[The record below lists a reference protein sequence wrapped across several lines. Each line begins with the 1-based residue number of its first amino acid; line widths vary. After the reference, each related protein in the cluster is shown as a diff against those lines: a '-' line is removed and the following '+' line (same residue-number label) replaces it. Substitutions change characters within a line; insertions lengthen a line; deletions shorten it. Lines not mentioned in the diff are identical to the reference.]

1 MTENILDIRRLAEM
15 PKTVGGQQLFI
26 FVPLANA
33 YEPGIASFS
42 SQDFTVTGRS
52 AMVTINTNKFVTLTK
67 LSEELAKKVDKTTK
81 INNKSLDK
89 DIVIYASDVPMAS
102 NDSTSVLAKFGLVD
116 AKIAKLE
123 QDTTAIYRYRGSVNT
138 YADLLSIWD
147 SKIGTGSQKPRVGDT
162 YDVKSL
168 NMNYAF
174 VDEVSATAPNGWDAL
189 GQLFVLTPATPNKIG
204 GVKPDDMT
212 IGVKEDGTIY
222 AKPATNDKPGIVQP
236 DGDTMFIK
244 NGKLST
250 NPNTDDRAYIQSLFD
265 LYFKSVDYV
274 FAGINPE
281 LELLENPVQ
290 VVIGSEGEGYVNLDY
305 PLDLIEGKNYHIKA
319 TIGKLD
325 GSVEE
330 YENDITAQ
338 RNDIDQPICLLDY
351 SDQKMIYVVDKAKLT
366 PTGGTEADENAS
378 VVMAGDEGEVK
389 VWSYVTFT
397 SIVQKEKTSA
407 NLLKEPIIATRDN
420 PFHTLNYPL
429 GLEVG
434 KSYNITFKL
443 LGVDG
448 TETEKIITTA
458 AIDVGEES
466 PSMKGVKSLQFAD
479 NENSTFAGQ
488 IIDGAYLDS
497 GGEPVLDANKCLV
510 GVFELDN
517 TVLTSITFTS
527 IVQKEATSANLLKEP
542 IVVTKEEIDAG
553 GYDGVEKTLN
563 KAIGLEIGKLYDLTI
578 VQNGV
583 ETIVP
588 ASAIDGKNILETA
601 PSFPYLGTR
610 ICNPSFDMEIYD
622 GVDTSSEQVVLAD
635 KADIW
640 FYCDTDNGAFEL
652 TSIKEHANLE
662 DWSIPLV
669 VTIDNPQKTYY
680 YKYYNKT
687 GSLFTSA
694 GQTVKVTGSI
704 VIDGQ
709 AKPFEAENTT
719 RGDTGAYYVRCNIQD
734 VAQSFIIADGAYS
747 EAARGAFP
755 ASYMTLQIDN
765 DYPDISPISELRID
779 SITVT

>member
-67 LSEELAKKVDKTTK
+67 LTEELAKKVDKTTK

-89 DIVIYASDVPMAS
+89 DIVIYASDVPMSA

-123 QDTTAIYRYRGSVNT
+123 QDTSAVYRYRGSVNT

-222 AKPATNDKPGIVQP
+222 AKPATNDQPGIVQP
-236 DGDTMFIK
+236 DGETMFIK

-290 VVIGSEGEGYVNLDY
+290 VVINSAGMGYVNLDY
-305 PLDLIEGKNYHIKA
+305 PLDLVEGKNYHIKA
-319 TIGKLD
+319 TIGKLH

-330 YENDITAQ
+330 YESDIVAQ
-338 RNDIDQPICLLDY
+338 RNENQPPIMLYVSYDNN
-351 SDQKMIYVVDKAKLT
+351 SDFMVVDKAKLT

-378 VVMAGDEGEVK
+378 CLFVLDNTK
-389 VWSYVTFT
+389 LLSYVTFT
-397 SIVQKEKTSA
+397 SIVNKEKTSA
-407 NLLKEPIIATRDN
+407 NLLKEP
-420 PFHTLNYPL
+420 
-429 GLEVG
+429 V
-434 KSYNITFKL
+434 
-443 LGVDG
+443 
-448 TETEKIITTA
+448 
-458 AIDVGEES
+458 
-466 PSMKGVKSLQFAD
+466 
-479 NENSTFAGQ
+479 
-488 IIDGAYLDS
+488 
-497 GGEPVLDANKCLV
+497 
-510 GVFELDN
+510 
-517 TVLTSITFTS
+517 
-527 IVQKEATSANLLKEP
+527 
-542 IVVTKEEIDAG
+542 VVTQEEIDAG
-553 GYDGVEKTLN
+553 GSSGVMKTLN
-563 KAIGLEIGKLYDLTI
+563 KAIGLEIDKVYDLTI

-583 ETIVP
+583 ETIVT
-588 ASAIDGKNILETA
+588 AGTVDGKAASDTTF
-601 PSFPYLGTR
+601 SFPVIMTATWLTDTPVT
-610 ICNPSFDMEIYD
+610 IVMYD
-622 GVDTSSEQVVLAD
+622 GIDISSGEPVQAD
-635 KADIW
+635 KAMIQFSPDGIVG
-640 FYCDTDNGAFEL
+640 TFEL
-652 TSIKEHANLE
+652 TSIKEHENLE
-662 DWSIPLV
+662 DWTVPLV

-680 YKYYNKT
+680 DKYYKKT

-694 GQTVKVTGSI
+694 GQTVKVTGSL
-704 VIDGQ
+704 VVDGQ
-709 AKPFEAENTT
+709 AHSFDVENTT
-719 RGDTGAYYVRCNIQD
+719 RGDTGAYYVRCNITEPD
-734 VAQSFIIADGAYS
+734 RSFYIADGAYS
-747 EAARGAFP
+747 EALGGAFP
-755 ASYMTLQIDN
+755 ASYMTLEIDN
-765 DYPDISPISELRID
+765 TYPYDGSPISELRID

>member
-174 VDEVSATAPNGWDAL
+174 VDEVSDTAPNGWDAL

-222 AKPATNDKPGIVQP
+222 AKPATNDKAGIVQP
-236 DGDTMFIK
+236 DGETMFIK

-338 RNDIDQPICLLDY
+338 RIDTNQPICLYDAK
-351 SDQKMIYVVDKAKLT
+351 DQKTIYVVDKAKLT
-366 PTGGTEADENAS
+366 PIGGTEADENAS
-378 VVMAGDEGEVK
+378 AVMASDEGEVK

-397 SIVQKEKTSA
+397 SIVQKE
-407 NLLKEPIIATRDN
+407 
-420 PFHTLNYPL
+420 
-429 GLEVG
+429 
-434 KSYNITFKL
+434 
-443 LGVDG
+443 
-448 TETEKIITTA
+448 
-458 AIDVGEES
+458 
-466 PSMKGVKSLQFAD
+466 
-479 NENSTFAGQ
+479 
-488 IIDGAYLDS
+488 
-497 GGEPVLDANKCLV
+497 
-510 GVFELDN
+510 
-517 TVLTSITFTS
+517 
-527 IVQKEATSANLLKEP
+527 ATSANLLTEP
-542 IVVTKEEIDAG
+542 IVVTQQEIDAG
-553 GYDGVEKTLN
+553 GSRGVQKTLN
-563 KAIGLEIGKLYDLTI
+563 KAIGLEIDKVYDLTI

-583 ETIVP
+583 ETIVT
-588 ASAIDGKNILETA
+588 AGTIDGKANADTTF
-601 PSFPYLGTR
+601 SFPVITTVTWLTNSPIMIYV
-610 ICNPSFDMEIYD
+610 YD
-622 GVDTSSEQVVLAD
+622 GVDVSSVEPAQAD
-635 KADIW
+635 KTTIMFSPNDVV
-640 FYCDTDNGAFEL
+640 GAFEM

-662 DWSIPLV
+662 DWTVPLV
-669 VTIDNPQKTYY
+669 VTIDNPQKVPYDKY
-680 YKYYNKT
+680 YKKT

-709 AKPFEAENTT
+709 AHSFDVANTT
-719 RGDTGAYYVRCNIQD
+719 YGDMGAYYVNYNITELD
-734 VAQSFIIADGAYS
+734 QSFTIADGAFS
-747 EAARGAFP
+747 NALGGAFP
-755 ASYMTLQIDN
+755 ASYMTLEIDN
-765 DYPDISPISELRID
+765 SYPDLSPMSELRID

>member
-89 DIVIYASDVPMAS
+89 DIVIYASDVPMSA

-123 QDTTAIYRYRGSVNT
+123 QDTSAVYRYRGSVNT

-147 SKIGTGSQKPRVGDT
+147 SKIGTGSKKPRVGDT

-236 DGDTMFIK
+236 DGETVLIK

-290 VVIGSEGEGYVNLDY
+290 VVLGSDGMGYVNLDY
-305 PLDLIEGKNYHIKA
+305 PLDLVEGKNYHIKA

-330 YENDITAQ
+330 YENDIVAQ
-338 RNDIDQPICLLDY
+338 RIDTNQPICLLDY
-351 SDQKMIYVVDKAKLT
+351 SDQKIIYVIDKAKST
-366 PTGGTEADENAS
+366 PTGGTETDENAS
-378 VVMAGDEGEVK
+378 TVIAGDNGAVK

-397 SIVQKEKTSA
+397 SIVQKEVNN
-407 NLLKEPIIATRDN
+407 NLLKEP
-420 PFHTLNYPL
+420 
-429 GLEVG
+429 V
-434 KSYNITFKL
+434 
-443 LGVDG
+443 
-448 TETEKIITTA
+448 
-458 AIDVGEES
+458 
-466 PSMKGVKSLQFAD
+466 
-479 NENSTFAGQ
+479 
-488 IIDGAYLDS
+488 
-497 GGEPVLDANKCLV
+497 
-510 GVFELDN
+510 
-517 TVLTSITFTS
+517 
-527 IVQKEATSANLLKEP
+527 
-542 IVVTKEEIDAG
+542 VVTQEEIDAG
-553 GYDGVEKTLN
+553 GSEGVQKTLN
-563 KAIGLEIGKLYDLTI
+563 KAIGLEIDKIYDLTI

-583 ETIVP
+583 ETIVT
-588 ASAIDGKNILETA
+588 AGTIDGKANADTA
-601 PSFPYLGTR
+601 FSFPIIMTVIWLTDSP
-610 ICNPSFDMEIYD
+610 IMIAVYD
-622 GVDTSSEQVVLAD
+622 GVDVSSDPLVSAD
-635 KADIW
+635 KAMIQFSPDGIVG
-640 FYCDTDNGAFEL
+640 TFEL

-680 YKYYNKT
+680 DKYYKKT

-694 GQTVKVTGSI
+694 GQTVKVTGSL
-704 VIDGQ
+704 VVDGQ
-709 AKPFEAENTT
+709 AHSFYVENTT
-719 RGDTGAYYVRCNIQD
+719 RGDMGAYYVRCNITEPD
-734 VAQSFIIADGAYS
+734 RSFYIADGAYS
-747 EAARGAFP
+747 EALGGAFP
-755 ASYMTLQIDN
+755 ASYMTLEIDN
-765 DYPDISPISELRID
+765 TYPYDGSPISELRID

>member
-67 LSEELAKKVDKTTK
+67 LTEELAKKVDKTTK

-89 DIVIYASDVPMAS
+89 DIVIYASDVPMSS

-174 VDEVSATAPNGWDAL
+174 VDEVSSTAPNGWDAL

-236 DGDTMFIK
+236 DGETMFIK

-290 VVIGSEGEGYVNLDY
+290 VVLGSDGMVYVNLDY
-305 PLDLIEGKNYHIKA
+305 PLDLVEGKNYHIKA

-351 SDQKMIYVVDKAKLT
+351 SDKKIIYVIDKVKFT
-366 PTGGTEADENAS
+366 SPGVTEADENAS
-378 VVMAGDEGEVK
+378 AVSAGDDGDTK

-407 NLLKEPIIATRDN
+407 NLLKEPLNSMVSAEN
-420 PFHTLNYPL
+420 PVPIGYKL
-429 GLEVG
+429 GLEAG
-434 KSYNITFKL
+434 KAYDIEYSID
-443 LGVDG
+443 GVIRTVTNTSVNMADL
-448 TETEKIITTA
+448 
-458 AIDVGEES
+458 GEEIPATAIMGFVVQDS
-466 PSMKGVKSLQFAD
+466 TKDEYEATKGQFQVYDGINAEMQEAENSVYIFICQD
-479 NENSTFAGQ
+479 SNENAVTAQ
-488 IIDGAYLDS
+488 
-497 GGEPVLDANKCLV
+497 VL
-510 GVFELDN
+510 
-517 TVLTSITFTS
+517 
-527 IVQKEATSANLLKEP
+527 
-542 IVVTKEEIDAG
+542 
-553 GYDGVEKTLN
+553 
-563 KAIGLEIGKLYDLTI
+563 
-578 VQNGV
+578 
-583 ETIVP
+583 
-588 ASAIDGKNILETA
+588 
-601 PSFPYLGTR
+601 
-610 ICNPSFDMEIYD
+610 
-622 GVDTSSEQVVLAD
+622 
-635 KADIW
+635 
-640 FYCDTDNGAFEL
+640 
-652 TSIKEHANLE
+652 SIKENTAIEEFVTPLELNFDNSTTIQTPGGDWCNGFIYKKSEFLKSIKDGDIVRITMDMFTTFNGEEFRFNDVKIEETAFVDSEGLNLDLSLYNYTDDLFPTMYITDSNSSPSDYVFVGVALGEANINCKIKSMEISHGMLQSDVTLTTTKTSQNLNYSIGLKVNEYYDINFYATDSSGGIVSYKDGVYAKTNTDGGVSLSIVRGSTNAIELE
-662 DWSIPLV
+662 FVVIDGVSLNDSGQ
-669 VTIDNPQKTYY
+669 VTIDAN
-680 YKYYNKT
+680 
-687 GSLFTSA
+687 SSA
-694 GQTVKVTGSI
+694 IRVSQFGNFVSV
-704 VIDGQ
+704 
-709 AKPFEAENTT
+709 
-719 RGDTGAYYVRCNIQD
+719 
-734 VAQSFIIADGAYS
+734 
-747 EAARGAFP
+747 
-755 ASYMTLQIDN
+755 
-765 DYPDISPISELRID
+765 
-779 SITVT
+779 TVTSLLLSNK

>member
-67 LSEELAKKVDKTTK
+67 LTEELAKKVDKTTK

-89 DIVIYASDVPMAS
+89 DIVIYASDVPMAA
-102 NDSTSVLAKFGLVD
+102 NDSTTVLAKFGLVD

-123 QDTTAIYRYRGSVNT
+123 QDTTAVYRYRGSVNT

-222 AKPATNDKPGIVQP
+222 AKPATNDKAGIVQP
-236 DGDTMFIK
+236 DGETMFIK

-290 VVIGSEGEGYVNLDY
+290 VVLGSDGMGYVNLDY
-305 PLDLIEGKNYHIKA
+305 PLDLVEGKNYHIKA

-351 SDQKMIYVVDKAKLT
+351 SDKKIIYVIDKVKFT
-366 PTGGTEADENAS
+366 SPGVTEADENAS
-378 VVMAGDEGEVK
+378 TVSAGDDGEVK

-397 SIVQKEKTSA
+397 SIVQKEVNN
-407 NLLKEPIIATRDN
+407 NLLKEP
-420 PFHTLNYPL
+420 
-429 GLEVG
+429 V
-434 KSYNITFKL
+434 
-443 LGVDG
+443 
-448 TETEKIITTA
+448 
-458 AIDVGEES
+458 
-466 PSMKGVKSLQFAD
+466 
-479 NENSTFAGQ
+479 
-488 IIDGAYLDS
+488 
-497 GGEPVLDANKCLV
+497 
-510 GVFELDN
+510 
-517 TVLTSITFTS
+517 
-527 IVQKEATSANLLKEP
+527 
-542 IVVTKEEIDAG
+542 VVTQEEIDAG
-553 GYDGVEKTLN
+553 GSSGVMKTLN
-563 KAIGLEIGKLYDLTI
+563 KAIGLEIDKVYDLTI
-578 VQNGV
+578 VQNGI
-583 ETIVP
+583 ETIVT
-588 ASAIDGKNILETA
+588 AGTIDGKANADTTF
-601 PSFPYLGTR
+601 SFPIIMTVIWLTDTPVT
-610 ICNPSFDMEIYD
+610 IVMYD
-622 GVDTSSEQVVLAD
+622 GIDILSDVPVQAD
-635 KADIW
+635 KAMIQFSPDGIVG
-640 FYCDTDNGAFEL
+640 TFEL

-662 DWSIPLV
+662 DWTVPLV
-669 VTIDNPQKTYY
+669 VTIDNPKKVPYDKY
-680 YKYYNKT
+680 YKKT

-694 GQTVKVTGSI
+694 GQTVKVTGSL
-704 VIDGQ
+704 VVDGQ
-709 AKPFEAENTT
+709 VKPFDVEKTT
-719 RGDTGAYYVRCNIQD
+719 YGDTGAYYVGFNITELD
-734 VAQSFIIADGAYS
+734 QSFTIADGAYS
-747 EAARGAFP
+747 ESLGGAFP
-755 ASYMTLQIDN
+755 ASYMTLEIDN
-765 DYPDISPISELRID
+765 SYPDGSPMSELRID

>member
-67 LSEELAKKVDKTTK
+67 LTEELAKKVDKTTK

-89 DIVIYASDVPMAS
+89 DIVIYASDVPMAA

-123 QDTTAIYRYRGSVNT
+123 QDTTAVYRYRGSVNT

-236 DGDTMFIK
+236 DGETMFIK

-290 VVIGSEGEGYVNLDY
+290 VVIGSDGMGYVNLDY
-305 PLDLIEGKNYHIKA
+305 PLDLVEGKNYHIKA

-330 YENDITAQ
+330 YEKDITAQ
-338 RNDIDQPICLLDY
+338 RNDIDQPMCLLDY
-351 SDQKMIYVVDKAKLT
+351 SDKKIIYVIDKVKFT
-366 PTGGTEADENAS
+366 SPGVTEADENAS
-378 VVMAGDEGEVK
+378 VVSAGDDGDTK

-407 NLLKEPIIATRDN
+407 NLLKEPI
-420 PFHTLNYPL
+420 
-429 GLEVG
+429 
-434 KSYNITFKL
+434 
-443 LGVDG
+443 
-448 TETEKIITTA
+448 
-458 AIDVGEES
+458 
-466 PSMKGVKSLQFAD
+466 
-479 NENSTFAGQ
+479 
-488 IIDGAYLDS
+488 
-497 GGEPVLDANKCLV
+497 
-510 GVFELDN
+510 
-517 TVLTSITFTS
+517 
-527 IVQKEATSANLLKEP
+527 
-542 IVVTKEEIDAG
+542 VVTKEEIDAG
-553 GYDGVEKTLN
+553 GYDGVGKNLN
-563 KAIGLEIGKLYDLTI
+563 KAIGLEIGKIYDLSI

-588 ASAIDGKNILETA
+588 ASAIDGKSYNET
-601 PSFPYLGTR
+601 PVSFPYLGTR
-610 ICNPSFDMEIYD
+610 ILNPSFDMEICD
-622 GVDTSSEQVVLAD
+622 GVDISSEPMVLAD
-635 KADIW
+635 KSFIY
-640 FYCDTDNGAFEL
+640 FYCDTDDGAFEL

-669 VTIDNPQKTYY
+669 VTIDNPQEIYY
-680 YKYYNKT
+680 YKYYNKSGT
-687 GSLFTSA
+687 LFTSA
-694 GQTVKVTGSI
+694 GQTVKVTGSL
-704 VIDGQ
+704 VVNGQ

-719 RGDTGAYYVRCNIQD
+719 RGDTGAYYVRCNITELD
-734 VAQSFIIADGAYS
+734 KSFIIADGSYS
-747 EAARGAFP
+747 EAFSGAFP
-755 ASYMTLQIDN
+755 SSYMTLEIDN
-765 DYPDISPISELRID
+765 TFPTGSPMSELRID

>member
-67 LSEELAKKVDKTTK
+67 LAEELAKKVDKTTK

-89 DIVIYASDVPMAS
+89 DIVIYASDVPMTA

-123 QDTTAIYRYRGSVNT
+123 QDTSAVYRYRGSVNT

-174 VDEVSATAPNGWDAL
+174 VDEVSTTAPNGWDAL

-236 DGDTMFIK
+236 DGETIFIK

-290 VVIGSEGEGYVNLDY
+290 VVIGSEGMGYVNLDY
-305 PLDLIEGKNYHIKA
+305 PLDLVEGKNYHIKA

-330 YENDITAQ
+330 YERDIAAQ
-338 RNDIDQPICLLDY
+338 RVDIDQPICLLDY
-351 SDQKMIYVVDKAKLT
+351 SDQKIIYVIDKAKST

-378 VVMAGDEGEVK
+378 TVMAGDNGEVK

-407 NLLKEPIIATRDN
+407 NLLKEP
-420 PFHTLNYPL
+420 
-429 GLEVG
+429 V
-434 KSYNITFKL
+434 
-443 LGVDG
+443 
-448 TETEKIITTA
+448 
-458 AIDVGEES
+458 
-466 PSMKGVKSLQFAD
+466 
-479 NENSTFAGQ
+479 
-488 IIDGAYLDS
+488 
-497 GGEPVLDANKCLV
+497 
-510 GVFELDN
+510 
-517 TVLTSITFTS
+517 
-527 IVQKEATSANLLKEP
+527 
-542 IVVTKEEIDAG
+542 VVTQEEIDAG
-553 GYDGVEKTLN
+553 GSRGVQKTLN
-563 KAIGLEIGKLYDLTI
+563 KAIGLEIDKIYDLTI

-583 ETIVP
+583 ETIVT
-588 ASAIDGKNILETA
+588 AGTIDGKANAGTTF
-601 PSFPYLGTR
+601 SFPVIMTVTWLTDSPIMIYV
-610 ICNPSFDMEIYD
+610 YD
-622 GVDTSSEQVVLAD
+622 GVDVSSVEPAQAD
-635 KADIW
+635 KATIM
-640 FYCDTDNGAFEL
+640 FSPNNVVGAFEL

-662 DWSIPLV
+662 DWTVPLV
-669 VTIDNPQKTYY
+669 VTIDNPQKIPYDKY
-680 YKYYNKT
+680 YKKT

-694 GQTVKVTGSI
+694 GQNVKVTGSL
-704 VIDGQ
+704 VVDGQ
-709 AKPFEAENTT
+709 AHSFDVANTT
-719 RGDTGAYYVRCNIQD
+719 LGDMGAYYVNYNITELD
-734 VAQSFIIADGAYS
+734 QSFTIADGAFSSYLG
-747 EAARGAFP
+747 GAFP
-755 ASYMTLQIDN
+755 ASYMTLEIDN
-765 DYPDISPISELRID
+765 SYPDGSPMSEFRID

>member
-52 AMVTINTNKFVTLTK
+52 AMVTINTKKFVTLTK
-67 LSEELAKKVDKTTK
+67 LAQELDKKVDKTTK

-89 DIVIYASDVPMAS
+89 DIVIYASDVPMAQ

-123 QDTTAIYRYRGSVNT
+123 QDTTAVYRYRGSVNT

-147 SKIGTGSQKPRVGDT
+147 SKIGTGSKKPRVGDT

-222 AKPATNDKPGIVQP
+222 AKPATNDQPGIVQP
-236 DGDTMFIK
+236 DGETMFIK

-290 VVIGSEGEGYVNLDY
+290 VVINSEGRGYVNLDY
-305 PLDLIEGKNYHIKA
+305 PLDLVEGKNYHIKA

-330 YENDITAQ
+330 YERDIKAQ
-338 RNDIDQPICLLDY
+338 RIDIDQPICLLDY
-351 SDQKMIYVVDKAKLT
+351 SDQKIIYVIDKAKST

-378 VVMAGDEGEVK
+378 TVMAGDDGDTK

-397 SIVQKEKTSA
+397 SIVQKEVNT

-479 NENSTFAGQ
+479 NENETFAGQ

-497 GGEPVLDANKCLV
+497 EGEPVLDSNKSLV

-527 IVQKEATSANLLKEP
+527 IVQKEATSVNLLKEP
-542 IVVTKEEIDAG
+542 IVVTQEEINAG
-553 GYDGVEKTLN
+553 GYDGVQKTLN
-563 KAIGLEIGKLYDLTI
+563 KAIGLEIGKIYDLTI

-588 ASAIDGKNILETA
+588 ASAIDGKSYSET
-601 PSFPYLGTR
+601 PVSFPYLGTR
-610 ICNPSFDMEIYD
+610 ILNPSFDMEICD
-622 GVDTSSEQVVLAD
+622 GVDMSSEPVVLAD
-635 KADIW
+635 KAFIY
-640 FYCDTDNGAFEL
+640 FYCDTDDGAFEL

-669 VTIDNPQKTYY
+669 VTIDNPQEIYY
-680 YKYYNKT
+680 YKYYNKSGT
-687 GSLFTSA
+687 LFTSA
-694 GQTVKVTGSI
+694 GQTVKVTGSL
-704 VIDGQ
+704 VVNGQ

-719 RGDTGAYYVRCNIQD
+719 RGDTGAYYVRCNITELD
-734 VAQSFIIADGAYS
+734 KSFIIADGAYS
-747 EAARGAFP
+747 EAFSGAFP
-755 ASYMTLQIDN
+755 ASYMTLEIDN
-765 DYPDISPISELRID
+765 TFPTGSPMSELRID

>member
-1 MTENILDIRRLAEM
+1 MEQKIHINLDDRTRVQ
-15 PKTVGGQQLFI
+15 VGSG
-26 FVPLANA
+26 
-33 YEPGIASFS
+33 S
-42 SQDFTVTGRS
+42 SDYNELSNKPQ
-52 AMVTINTNKFVTLTK
+52 INGVTL
-67 LSEELAKKVDKTTK
+67 E
-81 INNKSLDK
+81 NNKTAQEL
-89 DIVIYASDVPMAS
+89 
-102 NDSTSVLAKFGLVD
+102 NLA
-116 AKIAKLE
+116 
-123 QDTTAIYRYRGSVNT
+123 TN
-138 YADLLSIWD
+138 ADLE
-147 SKIGTGSQKPRVGDT
+147 R
-162 YDVKSL
+162 Y
-168 NMNYAF
+168 
-174 VDEVSATAPNGWDAL
+174 
-189 GQLFVLTPATPNKIG
+189 
-204 GVKPDDMT
+204 
-212 IGVKEDGTIY
+212 
-222 AKPATNDKPGIVQP
+222 
-236 DGDTMFIK
+236 
-244 NGKLST
+244 
-250 NPNTDDRAYIQSLFD
+250 FD

-290 VVIGSEGEGYVNLDY
+290 VVLNSAGMGDVNLDY
-305 PLDLIEGKNYHIKA
+305 PLDLVEGKNYHIKA

-330 YENDITAQ
+330 YESDITAQ
-338 RNDIDQPICLLDY
+338 RNENQPPLMLYVKYD
-351 SDQKMIYVVDKAKLT
+351 DNRMFMVVDKAKLT

-378 VVMAGDEGEVK
+378 CLSVLDGTK

-397 SIVQKEKTSA
+397 SIVQKEVNT

-497 GGEPVLDANKCLV
+497 GGEPVLDANNGLV

-553 GYDGVEKTLN
+553 GYNGVDKTLN
-563 KAIGLEIGKLYDLTI
+563 KAIGLEIGKIYDLTI

-588 ASAIDGKNILETA
+588 ASAIDGKSYSET
-601 PSFPYLGTR
+601 PVSFPYLGTR
-610 ICNPSFDMEIYD
+610 ILNPSFDMEICD
-622 GVDTSSEQVVLAD
+622 GVNIQSEPVVLAD
-635 KADIW
+635 MAYIY
-640 FYCDTDNGAFEL
+640 FYCDTDDGAFEL
-652 TSIKEHANLE
+652 TSIKEHSNLE
-662 DWSIPLV
+662 DWSIPIV
-669 VTIDNPQKTYY
+669 VTIDNTQEIYY
-680 YKYYNKT
+680 YKYYNKS

-704 VIDGQ
+704 TIDGQ
-709 AKPFEAENTT
+709 AKPFEAANTT
-719 RGDTGAYYVRCNIQD
+719 RGDTGAYYVRCNITELD
-734 VAQSFIIADGAYS
+734 KSFIIADGAYS
-747 EAARGAFP
+747 EAFSGAFP
-755 ASYMTLQIDN
+755 ASYMTLEIDN
-765 DYPDISPISELRID
+765 TFPVGSPMSELRID